1 MKAFRDLGFTLIE
14 LLTVIAII
22 AILAGLTVTVGPR
35 IIERSKWTHF
45 KTTCNQLKTA
55 FTGYGTKNAVRTK
68 FTYPPAY
75 GLRDPGDPNLF
86 FFKPYL
92 AMIDEFGNKGLYDIF
107 ATGSYNTDKDP
118 TISLLEFSPLGTK
131 RTGGYV
137 FATPAELRLYPG
149 PLPNGDPPPGFE
161 AAIAAMKTMQRPYV
175 YIPVDSAQAQKAR
188 EYWQVRVAGIPGRE
202 LEAGNALHWKPDEVF
217 PASVVPAGK
226 VNNPIASLT
235 GRFPPSKYDDFV
247 LITPGPSGSTGG
259 ILTAPPSFMN
269 DIAALNLMD
278 QYHILA
284 LRAFFLATRDM
295 DNRAEEPGP
304 NMSGN
309 GKFDFDYRNR
319 TRGTDGKAASY
330 KVADLYKL
338 PDGTAGGGAGIYQ
351 CAYPDGA

>member
-1 MKAFRDLGFTLIE
+1 
-14 LLTVIAII
+14 
-22 AILAGLTVTVGPR
+22 
-35 IIERSKWTHF
+35 
-45 KTTCNQLKTA
+45 
-55 FTGYGTKNAVRTK
+55 
-68 FTYPPAY
+68 
-75 GLRDPGDPNLF
+75 
-86 FFKPYL
+86 
-92 AMIDEFGNKGLYDIF
+92 
-107 ATGSYNTDKDP
+107 
-118 TISLLEFSPLGTK
+118 LGTK